1 MKKESCILYERYENT
16 PSVTAQK
23 FYYFPQW
30 SGHFVCNPDF
40 YIERCNWPDILI
52 LLTTAGNGKLIYRE
66 KEYILDK
73 NTFAIINC
81 MDKCTYFPISE
92 ENWAFSFLHFTGLQS
107 TELYEHTY
115 NLNDSCVFNTTQK
128 IESNMEDCINLCKE
142 KGSKYE
148 IRLSKKISNILH
160 EILLIMQR
168 DDSDKISM
176 ICEYISENYTED
188 LSTERLAKISCFSR
202 CYFSTMFKKHTGTS
216 LHDYVI
222 CYRLDRAKEMLIN
235 DNLPL
240 NIIAEKTGFKDMST
254 FIRAFKKKENVTP
267 SQYRK
272 EHSRH

>member
-107 TELYEHTY
+107 TELYEHIY

-128 IESNMEDCINLCKE
+128 IEKRGMNQKIFAKTIDKNAQKCYNSQGPYL
-142 KGSKYE
+142 KG
-148 IRLSKKISNILH
+148 I
-160 EILLIMQR
+160 
-168 DDSDKISM
+168 
-176 ICEYISENYTED
+176 
-188 LSTERLAKISCFSR
+188 
-202 CYFSTMFKKHTGTS
+202 TMP
-216 LHDYVI
+216 I
-222 CYRLDRAKEMLIN
+222 
-235 DNLPL
+235 
-240 NIIAEKTGFKDMST
+240 
-254 FIRAFKKKENVTP
+254 
-267 SQYRK
+267 
-272 EHSRH
+272 